1 MELFLFQAVYI
12 NAADAQAQVQT
23 AKLLA
28 SDGATSHSFGS
39 SVSIS
44 GDTAVVGAD
53 RSGSAYVFVRNGTA
67 WTQSVKLLASDGAGS
82 DYFGESVSISGDTVV
97 VGAPHNNEKGTNS
110 GSAYVFVGNGA
121 AWTQTA
127 KLVASD
133 GAASGSFGCSVS
145 ISGDTAVV
153 GALHDD
159 DKGSSSG
166 SAYVFV
172 GNDTEWTQVAKLVA
186 SDGAAADQFGGS
198 VSISGDTAVV
208 GACGDDDKGGDSGSA
223 YVFVRSGTAWTQT
236 AKLVASDGAASGSFG
251 CSVSISGDT
260 AVVGGVGDN
269 DDGDYSGSAYVFV
282 GSGDVWTQTAKL
294 KASDGAANDR
304 FGQSVSISGD
314 TVVVGAHHD
323 DDISGSA
330 YVFVR
335 NGTAWTQTAKLVAS
349 DGAAFDVFGCSLSI
363 SGDTAVVGAFGDDD
377 MGSGSGS
384 AYIYDNFEPKNPTS
398 IPTDTPTESPANSPS
413 DTLSVSSQ
421 KYSNILTNFGFNNA
435 NLTAN
440 STSSFQFQF
449 TNSIPGSTIHAA
461 IVSATLCNAT
471 NSAFQ
476 IKDGGTSV
484 GIMGPV
490 ISNAIIATINR
501 DIESDIDVE
510 GKNSGEVALNY
521 CLRADLYDDSKP
533 SFSVAARKVNL
544 LLNITYQ
551 NESEFSI
558 TSIQT
563 NEFVA
568 SDTSV
573 SDTRSIGIE
582 VFKDSCTSGCEI
594 VDDDNN
600 ECFTSE
606 TDKASIGDILT
617 LCLKAE
623 DTDVGL
629 IGIES
634 ASVTARETFTSDIVS
649 FEASGTPGSDNF
661 VTSTS
666 VANGEVTLETLLL
679 PAYYDA
685 LDGGSNGTLKVSGTV
700 LVEYIESSVRNLGY
714 LHVGVDDEYRRQLQ
728 DGNQDDRDRQ
738 LQNVNQSQDE
748 KSPFSINIPLG
759 ISDNIPK
766 IAQERTENSSTSVH
780 IGAGVLFHFASIMMM
795 TSGVFAF
802 FLR

>member
-1 MELFLFQAVYI
+1 M
-12 NAADAQAQVQT
+12 
-23 AKLLA
+23 
-28 SDGATSHSFGS
+28 G
-39 SVSIS
+39 
-44 GDTAVVGAD
+44 AVVGSYLD
-53 RSGSAYVFVRNGTA
+53 DDNG
-67 WTQSVKLLASDGAGS
+67 G
-82 DYFGESVSISGDTVV
+82 
-97 VGAPHNNEKGTNS
+97 NS
-110 GSAYVFVGNGA
+110 G
-121 AWTQTA
+121 
-127 KLVASD
+127 VA
-133 GAASGSFGCSVS
+133 F
-145 ISGDTAVV
+145 I
-153 GALHDD
+153 
-159 DKGSSSG
+159 
-166 SAYVFV
+166 
-172 GNDTEWTQVAKLVA
+172 
-186 SDGAAADQFGGS
+186 
-198 VSISGDTAVV
+198 
-208 GACGDDDKGGDSGSA
+208 
-223 YVFVRSGTAWTQT
+223 
-236 AKLVASDGAASGSFG
+236 
-251 CSVSISGDT
+251 
-260 AVVGGVGDN
+260 
-269 DDGDYSGSAYVFV
+269 YSNITPS
-282 GSGDVWTQTAKL
+282 
-294 KASDGAANDR
+294 
-304 FGQSVSISGD
+304 
-314 TVVVGAHHD
+314 
-323 DDISGSA
+323 
-330 YVFVR
+330 
-335 NGTAWTQTAKLVAS
+335 
-349 DGAAFDVFGCSLSI
+349 
-363 SGDTAVVGAFGDDD
+363 
-377 MGSGSGS
+377 
-384 AYIYDNFEPKNPTS
+384 S
-398 IPTDTPTESPANSPS
+398 IPTTSYSSP
-413 DTLSVSSQ
+413 
-421 KYSNILTNFGFNNA
+421 KYSSIRTEFGFNNV
-435 NLTAN
+435 TIVTN
-440 STSSFQFQF
+440 SASSFQFSF
-449 TNSIPGSTIHAA
+449 TNTIPGSMIHAA
-461 IVSATLCNAT
+461 IVAPTLCNST